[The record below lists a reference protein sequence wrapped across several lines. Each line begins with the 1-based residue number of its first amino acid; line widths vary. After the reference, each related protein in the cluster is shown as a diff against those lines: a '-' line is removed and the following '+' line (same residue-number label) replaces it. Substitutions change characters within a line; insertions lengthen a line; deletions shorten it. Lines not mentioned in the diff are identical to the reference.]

1 MSDDRF
7 EGSDD
12 AAASRRSRPRPARHW
27 RGFDAPAATCAHTAT
42 ADAHTPSVDVRN
54 TRVSGVAAATS
65 SDTGPDLPVAQPQGP
80 HGACLTVL
88 LVLVAVALGFANAAY
103 FRRISA
109 LGDIIDGSL
118 DLDTVRR
125 VHDADDFVRAGR
137 PGSCRC
143 SASPSSVLIII
154 LDLPSREEQRS
165 SRSEVPAPKPG
176 WAIAGRAHPAGQR
189 RHPPADP
196 PGPVARFGRD
206 DEARLH
212 VVAGQLGIRAIGWYW
227 AFLLVSVVRNGFGR
241 TRARLIVTDELR
253 ELRTHDTIVIV
264 GLVAAIAAAVLA
276 IQVVRRIA
284 ARQDECLRTQQAD
297 WYGAG

>member
-12 AAASRRSRPRPARHW
+12 AAAS
-27 RGFDAPAATCAHTAT
+27 AAV
-42 ADAHTPSVDVRN
+42 PPP
-54 TRVSGVAAATS
+54 
-65 SDTGPDLPVAQPQGP
+65 TGPPLAGFSTPPPPPAPTPPPLTPTPPASTSATPVSAALPPPPPPIPVPTFRWRSLKGLTSA
-80 HGACLTVL
+80 LTVL
-88 LVLVAVALGFANAAY
+88 LVLVAVASAFAIVAY

-125 VHDADDFVRAGR
+125 VHDADDFVRAATGIM
-137 PGSCRC
+137 SLL
-143 SASPSSVLIII
+143 SFAILVLIII
-154 LDLPSREEQRS
+154 WTYRAAKNNEALGRKYPRL
-165 SRSEVPAPKPG
+165 KPG
-176 WAIAGRAHPAGQR
+176 WAIAGWLIPLANAVIPLLILQDLWRGSDATTRRDSTSWRANSGSA
-189 RHPPADP
+189 
-196 PGPVARFGRD
+196 
-206 DEARLH
+206 L
-212 VVAGQLGIRAIGWYW
+212 IGWYW
-227 AFLLVSVVRNGFGR
+227 AFLLVSVARNGFGR

-253 ELRTHDTIVIV
+253 ELRTHDTIAIV